1 MVQIFEEFKEYIVN
15 GIVALVGAVGGYFLN
30 KRKDTAEVE
39 VTETDVIKS
48 IRELYTNLVDDMKST
63 IQDLKNAKEHLEL
76 LSKETTTLRN
86 NLAKLEKDLQDCRDN
101 LQKTSNII
109 KKE

>member
-48 IRELYTNLVDDMKST
+48 IRELYTGLVEDMKT
-63 IQDLKNAKEHLEL
+63 TVEELKATKKQLHDLSAEID
-76 LSKETTTLRN
+76 TLRDN
-86 NLAKLEKDLQDCRDN
+86 VSVLEKDLEDCRKGITDGN
-101 LQKTSNII
+101 SRT
-109 KKE
+109 KKG

>member
-1 MVQIFEEFKEYIVN
+1 MVQIFEEFKEYIIN

-48 IRELYTNLVDDMKST
+48 IRELYTGLVDDMKT
-63 IQDLKNAKEHLEL
+63 TVEDLKVTRKQVQELSTEIEL
-76 LSKETTTLRN
+76 LRDNVSG
-86 NLAKLEKDLQDCRDN
+86 LEKDLDDCRSD
-101 LQKTSNII
+101 II
-109 KKE
+109 NVNSRTKKN

>member
-15 GIVALVGAVGGYFLN
+15 GTIALIGGIIGYFAN

-48 IRELYTNLVDDMKST
+48 IRELYTGLVDDMKT
-63 IQDLKNAKEHLEL
+63 TVEELKDTKKQLHDLSAEID
-76 LSKETTTLRN
+76 TLRDN
-86 NLAKLEKDLQDCRDN
+86 VSVLEKDLEDCRKGITDGN
-101 LQKTSNII
+101 NRT
-109 KKE
+109 KKG

>member
-1 MVQIFEEFKEYIVN
+1 MVQIFEEFKEYIIN

-48 IRELYTNLVDDMKST
+48 IRELYTGLVDDMKT
-63 IQDLKNAKEHLEL
+63 TVEDLKATRKQVQELSTEIEL
-76 LSKETTTLRN
+76 LRDNVSG
-86 NLAKLEKDLQDCRDN
+86 LEKDLDDCR
-101 LQKTSNII
+101 SGII
-109 KKE
+109 NANSRTKKN

>member
-1 MVQIFEEFKEYIVN
+1 MEIFGEFKEYIIN
-15 GIVALVGAVGGYFLN
+15 GIIGLLGAIGGYFLN

-63 IQDLKNAKEHLEL
+63 IQDLKNAKEQLEL

-86 NLAKLEKDLQDCRDN
+86 NLVKLEKDLEDCRN
-101 LQKTSNII
+101 SLQKTSNII
-109 KKE
+109 KKD